1 MTATEPQKRPR
12 KRPQKRPAKSAKRG
26 AGEAGGDGRKD
37 KGGGT
42 SPWEWAAAAVG
53 AAILVSIVGYLI
65 YESIARPPEAR
76 PEIVVNSGAAV
87 PLANGAFLVP
97 IEVKNRG
104 HVTGAGVNVS
114 GALVGTDGAVVEAS
128 AVTFAFI
135 AQHSKE
141 TGGLYFAADPRTLR
155 LILRVEGY
163 TDP

>member
-12 KRPQKRPAKSAKRG
+12 KRTTKGAKRG
-26 AGEAGGDGRKD
+26 AGAEEKTGADVRKER
-37 KGGGT
+37 GGGT
-42 SPWEWAAAAVG
+42 SQWEWAAAAVG
-53 AAILVSIVGYLI
+53 AAILASIVAYLI

-76 PEIVVNSGAAV
+76 PEIVVNSEAAV

-114 GALVGTDGAVVEAS
+114 GALVGPDGAVVEES

-141 TGGLYFAADPRTLR
+141 TGGLYFAADPRSLR